1 MNDRTRRWR
10 CGLAGPSQRTITAVI
25 ASAWLIGAM
34 PAAAQTS
41 SSAASPHAIEIQ
53 AEPITGF
60 DIRDPSRRQFGLLE
74 FRGGLVLRSPD
85 KNFGGLSAIRVGADG
100 GHFLSLTDRGWWF
113 RGLLLYAGTRP
124 SGIADAEMA
133 PILGAD
139 GRPLAARGWYDTEA
153 IAEDGGTLY
162 VGIERVHQIV
172 RFNYGKEGLFA
183 RGRPIALPPG
193 LRSLPSNK
201 GIEALVFVPKG
212 LPLAGTLIA
221 ISERGLDKAGN
232 IRGFLIG
239 GASPG
244 DFAVRRSSNY
254 DVTDAALLPGG
265 DVVLLERRFS
275 WSSGLAVRMRRIPLG
290 EIKPGAVV
298 DGPVLFEV
306 DLGYEIDNME
316 GLSVH
321 RSAGGEVV
329 LTLISDD
336 NFSVVQRTLLL
347 QFTLAEP

>member
-1 MNDRTRRWR
+1 VNDRTRRWR

-25 ASAWLIGAM
+25 ALAWLIGAM

-41 SSAASPHAIEIQ
+41 PSAAPPHAIEIR

-60 DIRDPSRRQFGLLE
+60 DVRDPSRRQFGLLE
-74 FRGGLVLRSPD
+74 FRGGLVLTSPD
-85 KNFGGLSAIRVGADG
+85 KNFGGLSAIRVAADG
-100 GHFLSLTDRGWWF
+100 AHFISLTDRGWWF
-113 RGLLLYAGTRP
+113 RGRLLYAGTRP

-139 GRPLAARGWYDTEA
+139 GRPLATRGWYDTES

-172 RFNYGKEGLFA
+172 RFNYGKDGLLA
-183 RGRPIALPPG
+183 RGRAIALPPAV
-193 LRSLPSNK
+193 RSLPANK

-232 IRGFLIG
+232 LSAFLIG
-239 GASPG
+239 GSTPG
-244 DFAVRRSSNY
+244 AFAIKRGSRY

-265 DVVLLERRFS
+265 NMLLLERRFG
-275 WSSGLAVRMRRIPLG
+275 WDVGLAVRIRRIALG
-290 EIKPGAVV
+290 EIKPGALA
-298 DGPVLFEV
+298 DGAVLFEA

-321 RSAGGEVV
+321 RAAGGEIV
-329 LTLISDD
+329 LTLVSDD
-336 NFSVVQRTLLL
+336 NFSMVQRTLLL

>member
-1 MNDRTRRWR
+1 MNDRRRRWR
-10 CGLAGPSQRTITAVI
+10 CGLACPSRRTVTALI
-25 ASAWLIGAM
+25 PFAWLIGAM

-41 SSAASPHAIEIQ
+41 PSAAPPLAIEIR

-74 FRGGLVLRSPD
+74 FRGGLLLRSPV
-85 KNFGGLSAIRVGADG
+85 KNFGGLSAIRVAADG
-100 GHFLSLTDRGWWF
+100 AHFIALTDKGWWF
-113 RGLLLYAGTRP
+113 RGRLLYAGTRP
-124 SGIADAEMA
+124 SGIADAQMA

-139 GRPLAARGWYDTEA
+139 GNPLAARGWYDTES

-172 RFNYGKEGLFA
+172 RFNYGKEGLLA
-183 RGRPIALPPG
+183 RGRAIALPPG
-193 LRSLPSNK
+193 VRLLPANK

-232 IRGFLIG
+232 IIALLIG
-239 GASPG
+239 GSTPG
-244 DFAVRRSSNY
+244 AFAIKRSLTY
-254 DVTDAALLPGG
+254 DITDAALLPGG
-265 DVVLLERRFS
+265 DILLLERRFG
-275 WSSGLAVRMRRIPLG
+275 WDIGLAIRVRRIALG
-290 EIKPGAVV
+290 NVKPGALA
-298 DGPVLFEV
+298 DGAVLFEA
-306 DLGYEIDNME
+306 DLGYEIDNLE

-321 RSAGGEVV
+321 RAVGGEIV
-329 LTLISDD
+329 LTLVSDD
-336 NFSVVQRTLLL
+336 NFSAVQRTLLL

>member
-1 MNDRTRRWR
+1 VNDRARRWR
-10 CGLAGPSQRTITAVI
+10 CGLACPSRRTITAVI
-25 ASAWLIGAM
+25 ASAWLVGAT

-41 SSAASPHAIEIQ
+41 PSAAPPLAIDIH

-74 FRGGLVLRSPD
+74 FRGGLVLRSPA
-85 KNFGGLSAIRVGADG
+85 KNFGGLSAIRVAADG
-100 GHFLSLTDRGWWF
+100 AHFIALTDKGWWF
-113 RGLLLYAGTRP
+113 RGRLLYAGTRP

-139 GRPLAARGWYDTEA
+139 GHPLAARGWYDTES

-172 RFNYGKEGLFA
+172 RFNYGKEGLLA
-183 RGRPIALPPG
+183 RGRAIALPPG
-193 LRSLPSNK
+193 LRSLPPNR

-212 LPLAGTLIA
+212 LPLAGTLIV

-232 IRGFLIG
+232 IIAFLIG
-239 GASPG
+239 GPTPG
-244 DFAVRRSSNY
+244 AFAIKRSSSY
-254 DVTDAALLPGG
+254 DITDAALLPGG
-265 DVVLLERRFS
+265 NILLLERRFG
-275 WSSGLAVRMRRIPLG
+275 WDSGLAVRLRRIALG
-290 EIKPGAVV
+290 DIKPGALA
-298 DGPVLFEV
+298 DGAVLFEA

-321 RSAGGEVV
+321 RAAGGEIV
-329 LTLISDD
+329 LTLVSDD

-347 QFTLAEP
+347 QFALAEP

>member
-1 MNDRTRRWR
+1 VNDRTRRWR
-10 CGLAGPSQRTITAVI
+10 CGLACPSHRAITTAI
-25 ASAWLIGAM
+25 ALAFLIAAM

-41 SSAASPHAIEIQ
+41 PSVPPAHAIEIQ
-53 AEPITGF
+53 SEPITGF

-85 KNFGGLSAIRVGADG
+85 KHFGGLSAIRVAADG
-100 GHFLSLTDRGWWF
+100 AHFISLTDRGWWF
-113 RGLLLYAGTRP
+113 RGRLLYAGARP

-133 PILGAD
+133 PMLGAD
-139 GRPLAARGWYDTEA
+139 GHPLAARGWYDTES

-172 RFNYGKEGLFA
+172 RFNYGKEGLLA
-183 RGRPIALPPG
+183 RGRAIAQPPG
-193 LRSLPSNK
+193 MRSLPATK

-221 ISERGLDKAGN
+221 IPERGLDKAGN
-232 IRGFLIG
+232 LSAFLIG
-239 GASPG
+239 GSTPG
-244 DFAVRRSSNY
+244 VFAIKRGSRY

-265 DVVLLERRFS
+265 NLVLLERRFS
-275 WSSGLAVRMRRIPLG
+275 WDSGLAVRLRRIALG
-290 EIKPGAVV
+290 EIKPGALI
-298 DGPVLFEV
+298 DGPVLFEA

-316 GLSVH
+316 AVSVH
-321 RSAGGEVV
+321 RAAGGETV
-329 LTLISDD
+329 LTLVSDD
-336 NFSVVQRTLLL
+336 NFSIIQRTLLL

>member
-10 CGLAGPSQRTITAVI
+10 CGLAGPSQRTITAAI

-41 SSAASPHAIEIQ
+41 PSAASPHAIEIQ
-53 AEPITGF
+53 AEPISGF

-85 KNFGGLSAIRVGADG
+85 KNFGGLSAIRVAADG
-100 GHFLSLTDRGWWF
+100 AHFISLTDRGWWF
-113 RGLLLYAGTRP
+113 RGRLLYAGTRP

-139 GRPLAARGWYDTEA
+139 GHPLAVRGWYDTES

-172 RFNYGKEGLFA
+172 RFNYGKEGLLA
-183 RGRPIALPPG
+183 RGRAIALPPAV
-193 LRSLPSNK
+193 RALPTTK

-221 ISERGLDKAGN
+221 ISERGLDTAGN
-232 IRGFLIG
+232 LSAFLIG
-239 GASPG
+239 GATPG
-244 DFAVRRSSNY
+244 AFAIKRSSSY

-265 DVVLLERRFS
+265 DMLLLERRFG
-275 WSSGLAVRMRRIPLG
+275 WDTGLAVRIRRIALG
-290 EIKPGAVV
+290 EIKPGALA
-298 DGPVLFEV
+298 DGAVLVEA

-321 RSAGGEVV
+321 RAAGGEIV
-329 LTLISDD
+329 LTLVSDD